1 MIRLNKFLASCGVAS
16 RRSCDTLILDGKV
29 KVNGKIENG
38 LGTVIDESKDK
49 VEYDGK
55 VLCLPVQKIYIKM
68 NKPKGYLCTTN
79 DEHGRHTVYELLDI
93 KERLFTVGRLDYDT
107 EGLLIFTN
115 DGDLANKLAH
125 PRSEIK
131 KVYVAKAEGAFKESE
146 LAVMRAGVVI
156 NGEKLP
162 SCKVERIECTKN
174 LTKLRITLKEG
185 QNHQIKKMF
194 EGIGKNLVFLK
205 RVQIGNVKLGGLS
218 RGESKPLS
226 TEELLGLKNL

>member
-1 MIRLNKFLASCGVAS
+1 
-16 RRSCDTLILDGKV
+16 
-29 KVNGKIENG
+29 
-38 LGTVIDESKDK
+38 
-49 VEYDGK
+49 
-55 VLCLPVQKIYIKM
+55 M

-79 DEHGRHTVYELLDI
+79 DEHGRRTVYELLDT

-131 KVYVAKAEGAFKESE
+131 KVYVAKAEGVFKESE

>member
-38 LGTVIDESKDK
+38 LGTVIDENKDK

-79 DEHGRHTVYELLDI
+79 DELGRRTVYELLDT

-131 KVYVAKAEGAFKESE
+131 KVYVAKAEGVFKESE

>member
-38 LGTVIDESKDK
+38 LGTVIDENKDK

-68 NKPKGYLCTTN
+68 NKPKGYLCTTS
-79 DEHGRHTVYELLDI
+79 DEHGRHTVYELLDT

-131 KVYVAKAEGAFKESE
+131 KIYVAKAEGVFKESE